1 MPILYENLTYND
13 ILHHKAA
20 YECFDE
26 IGKKKFENWDIVEFE
41 KAVLGC
47 GDTYYLY
54 LAEQI
59 KNEPD
64 LFGRLNDEM
73 PFLKFR
79 ENGQHYAYELFLS
92 PPKFW
97 GSRGAP
103 LYWAYVAREF
113 TYDKLPMDETLLYEK
128 YLSIAQKF
136 GIKMKYENKYYIER
150 FAAGGMS
157 SGVVTSEFVRKGWY
171 TIRNRNRLY
180 FEEPKPKNDVYL
192 ERVKE
197 RISWYC
203 NKYMRTGYDVVETMK
218 AEDFLFAVMDSECS
232 QNQKDTSVLLW
243 GVYTGKPLKVKEVAE
258 IKGVTDNCVRQLERN
273 FLRHLLSNKNA
284 ETLICLSD
292 EENV

>member
-1 MPILYENLTYND
+1 MPVLYENLTYND

-20 YECFDE
+20 YECFDN
-26 IGKKKFENWDIVEFE
+26 IGKRLFDEWNIEGFE

-47 GDTYYLY
+47 GDNHFLY
-54 LAEQI
+54 MAEKI
-59 KNEPD
+59 KATPN
-64 LFGRLNDEM
+64 LYGTLNDQM

-79 ENGQHYAYELFLS
+79 EDGQHYAYELFLS

-113 TYDKLPMDETLLYEK
+113 TYDKLPMKEEELHEK
-128 YLSIAQKF
+128 YLSFAKQF
-136 GIKMKYENKYYIER
+136 GINLNYQEHYYIER

-180 FEEPKPKNDVYL
+180 FKEKKPTDRIYL
-192 ERVKE
+192 ERAKE
-197 RISWYC
+197 RINWYC
-203 NKYMRTGYDVVETMK
+203 NRYIRAKYEANNSITD
-218 AEDFLFAVMDSECS
+218 EDFLFAVMDSDCS
-232 QNQKDTSVLLW
+232 QNQKDTSLLLW
-243 GVYTGKPLKVKEVAE
+243 GVYTGNPLTAKEVAE
-258 IKGVTDNCVRQLERN
+258 IRGVTDNCIRQLERS

-284 ETLICLSD
+284 ELLICISD
-292 EENV
+292 EEDL